1 MNFYNYLVGVVEDLK
16 KTWEESRPY
25 VEPEVEKEVELT
37 YNGNKLKKDVI
48 EFYTEKLET
57 SITKTDVD
65 NYKKRLE
72 LTDKVPPAAWNK
84 MAGSGI
90 SVSTRALTDAV
101 WFISF
106 WNGNVDDLV
115 I

>member
-37 YNGNKLKKDVI
+37 AEAKKLRKDVI
-48 EFYTEKLET
+48 DFYTKKLET
-57 SITKTDVD
+57 SIKKRNAD

-72 LTDKVPPAAWNK
+72 LTDKVPPATWNK

-106 WNGNVDDLV
+106 WDGNVDDLV